1 MMTFSAA
8 RFAACFAVPCFALVK
23 ALHISVYAVV
33 AISGI
38 LAALWLSLHTAPHAG
53 LPPEKLWDA
62 GVFAIISAFVIS
74 RAMDFLL
81 LLVIQHGQNTLSFRE
96 VLSFSSISYLSL
108 LVTAIPVLLWLRSK
122 HLPLLRVMDAWAPCG
137 ALLWA
142 ALALADAASGGGLGL
157 ATHLFW
163 GVRSAG
169 TAPSL
174 RLHPVALYSALV
186 ALALCAALM
195 HLIRRMHSPGRI
207 AAVALIV
214 SGTASFS
221 LDMLRL
227 PEQPLAH
234 TWLDASQWIS
244 LAGIGIGSCLLT
256 LPSQAEAR

>member
-1 MMTFSAA
+1 MTFSAA

-23 ALHISVYAVV
+23 ALHISVYAIV

-53 LPPEKLWDA
+53 LAPENLWDA
-62 GVFAIISAFVIS
+62 GVFAVLAAFVIS

-81 LLVIQHGQNTLSFRE
+81 LLIIERGQNTLSFRDL
-96 VLSFSSISYLSL
+96 LSFSSISYLSL
-108 LVTAIPVLLWLRSK
+108 LVTAIPVMLWLRRK

-142 ALALADAASGGGLGL
+142 ALALADAASGAGLGL
-157 ATHLFW
+157 PTRLPW
-163 GVRSAG
+163 GVLARTSPG
-169 TAPSL
+169 L
-174 RLHPVALYSALV
+174 RLHPVALYSALI

-195 HLIRRMHSPGRI
+195 HRIRRMHSPGRI
-207 AAVALIV
+207 AGVALIA
-214 SGTASFS
+214 SGTASFL

-256 LPSQAEAR
+256 LPPQAEAR